1 MKPRTAEILKSV
13 VRQYIRTGEPVASG
27 VIARERDMGISPATI
42 RNEMALLEE
51 EGYITRPHYASG
63 SIPTDKGYRYYVN
76 TIELPELSEEE
87 KRLAAHLFYQVEKD
101 LEEWL
106 GLAASLLSQMSQSF
120 AFVTVPLVKENRFQR
135 VDLISL
141 KEYLALLI
149 LVLQGAN
156 AVRELITLEEV
167 ASQDALDRL
176 AGHLNSFY
184 YGLTQH
190 EIASANYELTAEE
203 RKVTD
208 VILRIM
214 KSEDDKRYE
223 SSYYD
228 GWFYLLNQ
236 PDLEK
241 STQLANFIRLAEQRQ
256 LLGMILPPEDEAK
269 VIVLIGEENKSEAVK
284 DFSVV
289 TARYGMPLKVTGYL
303 GVIGPTRMP
312 YERTIAVAD
321 YLSNIMDELMSEV
334 H

>member
-42 RNEMALLEE
+42 RNEMAFLEE

-106 GLAASLLSQMSQSF
+106 GLAASLLSQMSRSF

-135 VDLISL
+135 VDLVSL
-141 KEYLALLI
+141 KDYLALLVLI
-149 LVLQGAN
+149 LQGAKTI
-156 AVRELITLEEV
+156 RELITLEEV

-176 AGHLNSFY
+176 AGHLNSLY

-190 EIASANYELTAEE
+190 EIAPADYELTSEE

-241 STQLANFIRLAEQRQ
+241 STQLANFIKLAEQRQ

-269 VIVLIGEENKSEAVK
+269 VSVFIGEENKSEAVK

-321 YLSNIMDELMSEV
+321 YLSNNYG
-334 H
+334 